1 MPTEETRDAPSRPG
15 RLRVLMVDDS
25 ASFCRVV
32 GAALESEPDIEFR
45 HCQDTS
51 VALAV
56 AAKFGPAVILQD
68 MVMPGVDGL
77 EMIRTYRRH
86 LATEHLPVIVLSASS
101 SVDQKTTAFLV
112 GADDFVAKNAE
123 HVELLARVR
132 YHAGRYLA
140 MQREGLH
147 RHPMARG
154 SRAHTV
160 RLLVIEPTRVATS
173 VLTAAF
179 AREPDISARFC
190 TDDRSALRLA
200 DEILPTVIV
209 LSLFSGTYDGFEL
222 ITRLRAK
229 RSTHDVPIV
238 FYTSTDNP
246 VLKARALESGANDY
260 VIRTMDTSDLV
271 ARVKRH
277 SSLHFAARQARLAA
291 DATLPEDDRLRVLM
305 VGENADLAR
314 DVEAMLHSE
323 RDLEFQFAAPTSELV
338 ALLRQWSPT
347 VALLDLDMKN
357 TDGMILLRTL
367 RDDPLGEELPIVALS
382 TEMDGILKARAF
394 AHGVD
399 DYVESEV
406 DKIELVSRIR
416 HHARAHLVARQLR
429 RSLASAMDMQRRV
442 EVQSDFIRRTFGR
455 YLSDGVVD
463 AILDDPDGLQLGG
476 ESRVVTLMMTDLRG
490 FTALSETLPPTLVI
504 EMLNGY
510 FEVMTRVLLG
520 FGATI
525 DEFIGDAI
533 FAVFG
538 APQAMPDHA
547 ERGIACA
554 IAMQNAM
561 VEVNEVLSARNLP
574 PLEMGIG
581 LNTGEVVVGN
591 VGSERRTKFGV
602 VGRSVNLASR
612 VESYTIGGQ
621 ILAADS
627 TVSATGGLVRT
638 RGSRT
643 VEPKGIKEPVLI
655 HDVVGIDGAHALH
668 LVVTEE
674 ELAAPRTPLAFRAY
688 VFEDKAK
695 GAVALEGWV
704 LRVSKRCALVAS
716 ADPLEL
722 DKNLQ
727 LTLLSAT
734 GATLAEDVFAKVIR
748 VNEVD
753 GHYELRFTS
762 LSAQARAVLSA
773 SVAAR

>member
-1 MPTEETRDAPSRPG
+1 
-15 RLRVLMVDDS
+15 MVDDS

-147 RHPMARG
+147 RHPMAR
-154 SRAHTV
+154 
-160 RLLVIEPTRVATS
+160 
-173 VLTAAF
+173 
-179 AREPDISARFC
+179 
-190 TDDRSALRLA
+190 
-200 DEILPTVIV
+200 
-209 LSLFSGTYDGFEL
+209 
-222 ITRLRAK
+222 
-229 RSTHDVPIV
+229 
-238 FYTSTDNP
+238 
-246 VLKARALESGANDY
+246 
-260 VIRTMDTSDLV
+260 
-271 ARVKRH
+271 
-277 SSLHFAARQARLAA
+277 
-291 DATLPEDDRLRVLM
+291 
-305 VGENADLAR
+305 
-314 DVEAMLHSE
+314 
-323 RDLEFQFAAPTSELV
+323 
-338 ALLRQWSPT
+338 
-347 VALLDLDMKN
+347 
-357 TDGMILLRTL
+357 
-367 RDDPLGEELPIVALS
+367 
-382 TEMDGILKARAF
+382 
-394 AHGVD
+394 
-399 DYVESEV
+399 
-406 DKIELVSRIR
+406 
-416 HHARAHLVARQLR
+416 
-429 RSLASAMDMQRRV
+429 
-442 EVQSDFIRRTFGR
+442 
-455 YLSDGVVD
+455 
-463 AILDDPDGLQLGG
+463 
-476 ESRVVTLMMTDLRG
+476 
-490 FTALSETLPPTLVI
+490 
-504 EMLNGY
+504 
-510 FEVMTRVLLG
+510 
-520 FGATI
+520 
-525 DEFIGDAI
+525 
-533 FAVFG
+533 
-538 APQAMPDHA
+538 
-547 ERGIACA
+547 
-554 IAMQNAM
+554 
-561 VEVNEVLSARNLP
+561 
-574 PLEMGIG
+574 
-581 LNTGEVVVGN
+581 
-591 VGSERRTKFGV
+591 
-602 VGRSVNLASR
+602 
-612 VESYTIGGQ
+612 
-621 ILAADS
+621 
-627 TVSATGGLVRT
+627 